1 MPSTFWNK
9 LFFSKWTLLIELG
22 LVIILGI
29 SFFQSVRTQQHI
41 AKEIGL
47 LEKDLDALTQEQGIL
62 KERQFAASSD
72 AFIETQA
79 KQKLNLKNAGETAVI
94 FYEDTKQQTNQPQT
108 DTSPQQQDSNIKKW
122 IRYFFE

>member
-1 MPSTFWNK
+1 MSSNFWNK
-9 LFFSKWTLLIELG
+9 LFFSKWALMIELG

-41 AKEIGL
+41 TKEIGL
-47 LEKDLDALTQEQGIL
+47 LEKDLNALTQEQRTL

-79 KQKLNLKNAGETAVI
+79 KQKLNLKNTGETAVV
-94 FYEDTKQQTNQPQT
+94 FYEDAKQQANQTQT
-108 DTSPQQQDSNIKKW
+108 DTSPKKQDSNIKKW
-122 IRYFFE
+122 MRYFFE